1 MLLFVDV
8 VFAAPSSFISAMATE
23 TFPLDLHCEE
33 TDWKTDIVVIG
44 ERRWSVVRDGVR
56 RYHSFAIALRLR
68 LLRLSAVVVA
78 VGCCCRVLGRPVF
91 GVSFISFRGFLGSSK
106 SEFFFDSEFDAKD
119 YFKINLSYVRG

>member
-1 MLLFVDV
+1 
-8 VFAAPSSFISAMATE
+8 MATE

-33 TDWKTDIVVIG
+33 TDWKTDIVVVG

-56 RYHSFAIALRLR
+56 HYHSFAIALRLR

-91 GVSFISFRGFLGSSK
+91 GVSFISFRGFLRSSGSGFVFDL
-106 SEFFFDSEFDAKD
+106 EFVVKK
-119 YFKINLSYVRG
+119 YLKINLSFVRFLRN